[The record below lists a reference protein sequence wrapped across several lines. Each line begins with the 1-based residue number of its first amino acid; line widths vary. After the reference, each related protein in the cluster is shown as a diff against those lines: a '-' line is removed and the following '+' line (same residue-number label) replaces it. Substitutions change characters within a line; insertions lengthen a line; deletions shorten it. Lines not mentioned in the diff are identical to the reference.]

1 MYNFKAKA
9 KLYRVVMEGPPRHSK
24 MLADD
29 QLVFSGTLEECINK
43 VMEKRDAYDR
53 QGHRIVVGPDANVGN
68 TELNLEEI
76 EALYKHVE
84 FPGR

>member
-9 KLYRVVMEGPPRHSK
+9 ELYRTEMKGAPGYSK
-24 MLADD
+24 MLPD
-29 QLVFSGTLEECINK
+29 QPVFSGTFEECINK

-53 QGHRIVVGPDANVGN
+53 QGHRIVVRPDANVGK

-76 EALYKHVE
+76 EALYKHAD